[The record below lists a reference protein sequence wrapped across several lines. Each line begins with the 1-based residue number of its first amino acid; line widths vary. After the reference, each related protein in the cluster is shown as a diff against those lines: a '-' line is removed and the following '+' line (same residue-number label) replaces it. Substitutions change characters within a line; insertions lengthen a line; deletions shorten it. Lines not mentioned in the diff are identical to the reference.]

1 MTMSTSVTATPI
13 GSATDS
19 QTSSGSAAS
28 SSGTQSPIF
37 TLAIELAGVVALS
50 IIASIGPKTGRVIV
64 LFMVG
69 ILVLWLVLNA
79 STLAKL
85 IPGTNVA
92 VQGLWLVYRA
102 RQTSTV
108 WQCLVTRPG
117 WLKSASHTAVG

>member
-1 MTMSTSVTATPI
+1 MTTPTSVTATPI
-13 GSATDS
+13 GSTADS

-85 IPGTNVA
+85 IPGTNVG
-92 VQGLWLVYRA
+92 VQGLWLEYRA
-102 RQTSTV
+102 RQTSMV
-108 WQCLVTRPG
+108 WLCLAIRPG
-117 WLKSASHTAVG
+117 WPKSASPTVEE